1 MNDRF
6 KFNAVVS
13 SYYDIDTPEEYKE
26 VEPQFYLK
34 NVDVFCTGEIGVDY
48 DTLLEAVK
56 EQSKDLTEKEIGQI
70 MQHFEDNSNSPDCEF
85 VSITP
90 DKIIQCTGLK
100 DKNGELIYEGD
111 VVIEH
116 YYNTKETAI
125 KKVFFDE
132 EVIGFAYTDG
142 IEYNQLSITDGDRLQ
157 VIGNIYENKELLE
170 SEG

>member
-1 MNDRF
+1 
-6 KFNAVVS
+6 
-13 SYYDIDTPEEYKE
+13 
-26 VEPQFYLK
+26 
-34 NVDVFCTGEIGVDY
+34 
-48 DTLLEAVK
+48 
-56 EQSKDLTEKEIGQI
+56 